1 MFRNILVGAVALLTA
16 SVYAENVPIYG
27 TVEGNC
33 IVVPDTT
40 GVYGVPAS
48 DTLSTAVA
56 DGGVLPVVRYDV
68 IIADYYKAVITTPT
82 AFSESPPLND
92 VVNWTGSAAVHE
104 VSDAG
109 MSAYDTGKVEY
120 NSTTEFDL
128 TIAGSTW
135 FEMDSK
141 AEYGYDK
148 PFPGGNYTAMVEAN
162 CIAK

>member
-1 MFRNILVGAVALLTA
+1 MFRKFLVCAVFSA
-16 SVYAENVPIYG
+16 SVYAENVPING

-33 IVVPDTT
+33 IVVPDVS
-40 GVYGVPAS
+40 GVYGNPSA
-48 DTLSTAVA
+48 DKLSTAVT

-68 IIADYYKAVITTPT
+68 VLADYYKAVITTPT
-82 AFSESPPLND
+82 SFSESPALD
-92 VVNWTGSAAVHE
+92 DTVAWSGSAAVNE

-109 MSAYDTGKVEY
+109 MSSYDTDKVEY
-120 NSTTEFDL
+120 NATTEFDL

-135 FEMDSK
+135 FEMESA

-148 PFPGGNYTAMVEAN
+148 PFPGGNYAANVEAN

>member
-1 MFRNILVGAVALLTA
+1 MFRKLLVCAVFSA
-16 SVYAENVPIYG
+16 SVAAENIPING

-33 IVVPDTT
+33 IVIPDVS
-40 GVYGVPAS
+40 GVYGNPTV
-48 DTLSTAVA
+48 DTLSTATA

-82 AFSESPPLND
+82 SFSEAPMLDD
-92 VVNWTGSAAVHE
+92 VVNWTGGAAVHE
-104 VSDAG
+104 VSDPG
-109 MSAYDTGKVEY
+109 MSAYDTEKVEY

-135 FEMDSK
+135 FEMESK
-141 AEYGYDK
+141 AEYGFGK